1 MPTYICIVGFK
12 YEIRGVY
19 LYFLTH
25 TIVDW
30 IDIFT
35 RRELA
40 DIVVDSLDHCIR
52 QKGLELY
59 AWCLMPSHL
68 HMIARSPTRDE
79 RELSNIMRDFKKFTS
94 GEIIRTI
101 GRIGESRREWLLK
114 HFKAGPNKYQVWQEG
129 MHPIALFTRR
139 FTEQKLIYIHENPI
153 AAGLVDEEEHYRL
166 SSARDYAGSKKGL
179 LDIVFVE

>member
-1 MPTYICIVGFK
+1 MRTSCSKHAGDPDHSVQIHHTNRTRAYPLPTYICIVGFK
-12 YEIRGVY
+12 YEIRGDY
-19 LYFLTH
+19 PYFLTH

-40 DIVVDSLDHCIR
+40 DVVVDSLDHCIR
-52 QKGLELY
+52 QKDLELY

-68 HMIARSPTRDE
+68 HMIARSPTSDE

-114 HFKAGPNKYQVWQEG
+114 HFKFIN
-129 MHPIALFTRR
+129 
-139 FTEQKLIYIHENPI
+139 
-153 AAGLVDEEEHYRL
+153 
-166 SSARDYAGSKKGL
+166 
-179 LDIVFVE
+179 